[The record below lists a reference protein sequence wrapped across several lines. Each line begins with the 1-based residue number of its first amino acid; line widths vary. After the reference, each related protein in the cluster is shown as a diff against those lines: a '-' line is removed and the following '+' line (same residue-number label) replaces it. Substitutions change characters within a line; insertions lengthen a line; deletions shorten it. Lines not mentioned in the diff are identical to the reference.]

1 MQHFYK
7 LPLPLLASLLLLTS
21 PLLVGNSRAQK
32 PVSIAYAFP
41 MDGSKFVPGN
51 SQIILRPTE
60 PLVIQPSDLEVTGS
74 RSGRHEG
81 TITVSD
87 DGKTLL
93 FTPEEPFEG
102 NEHVSVSVKSG
113 IHSKSGGTLPA
124 ISFSFDVSPDASSS
138 PTSSSPTMNPTMH
151 PPQNES
157 PFLNDGPVPLG
168 TKQSGMHPGI
178 TPPADFPTIN
188 VTTNTNPSPGYLFF
202 TTLDFAQFAQDTGT
216 YGSYRIVLDTG
227 GNVYYFQHAF
237 DSVEL
242 DFQPQPNGLMTFF
255 ELPRNKWFAMDS
267 TYAIVDSFWT
277 QPPYLVD
284 THDMELLT
292 HGHALML
299 SYYPMH
305 PYNMSQYGGSDS
317 ATFIGCVIEETDSL
331 KNPYWIWRSWDPNHF
346 SDTDATYDLPSETL
360 GASPVPFDAVHGNSI
375 QVDTDGNILL
385 SSRELDEVTKISRQ
399 DGHLIWRL
407 GGKHNQFT
415 FINDSIHFSHQHS
428 ARRIANGDITLFDD
442 GNFGHAFTKDTT
454 FTISNSSGDTT
465 IDSSWVVPTFA
476 RACEYNVDT
485 TAMTATLVW
494 HFDHDST
501 IGALAMGYVDRL
513 PNGNTLINWGVFET
527 HDTIALQPAIT
538 EVTPDESIVF
548 ELTLPLPY
556 VVYRAFKFPSP
567 NYDTGFVAEAS
578 PYALSGVAVSS
589 ATPSGLALG
598 TPYPNPSNGSSMV
611 TIGAA
616 PSDHLELDLYD
627 PLGRQVRTYFTG
639 LTPSQTFSLELASGD
654 LPNGAYELVLRGE
667 GGTVSKQFTILH

>member
-1 MQHFYK
+1 MQHFYR

-21 PLLVGNSRAQK
+21 PLLVGNSIAQK
-32 PVSIAYAFP
+32 PVSLVYHFP
-41 MDGSKFVPGN
+41 MDGSKFVPAT

-60 PLVIQPSDLEVTGS
+60 PLIIQPSDLAVTGS

-81 TITVSD
+81 SLTVSD

-93 FTPEEPFEG
+93 FTPEEPFDG
-102 NEHVSVSVKSG
+102 SEHVSVSINPG
-113 IHSKSGGTLPA
+113 IKSKSGGALPA
-124 ISFSFDVSPDASSS
+124 ISFSFDVSPDG
-138 PTSSSPTMNPTMH
+138 PTPS
-151 PPQNES
+151 QS
-157 PFLNDGPVPLG
+157 PFLPDAANGAG
-168 TKQSGMHPGI
+168 SKQSGIHPFI
-178 TPPADFPTIN
+178 TPPADFPALNI
-188 VTTNTNPSPGYLFF
+188 TTNTSPSPGYLFF
-202 TTLDFAQFAQDTGT
+202 TTLDFTQFAKDTGT
-216 YGSYRIVLDTG
+216 YGSYRVVLDTG

-267 TYAIVDSFWT
+267 TYTIVDSFWIPQT
-277 QPPYLVD
+277 YTPD

-292 HGHALML
+292 HHHALML
-299 SYYPMH
+299 SYVPMK
-305 PYNMSQYGGSDS
+305 PYDLSAYGGSDT
-317 ATFIGCVIEETDSL
+317 ATFIGCVIVETDSL
-331 KNPYWIWRSWDPNHF
+331 RNTVWIWRSWDPGHF
-346 SDTDATYDLPSETL
+346 LDTDATYDLPSETL
-360 GASPVPFDAVHGNSI
+360 GASPIPFDAVHMNSV

-399 DGHLIWRL
+399 DGHIIWRL

-415 FINDSIHFSHQHS
+415 FINDSIHFSHQHA

-442 GNFGHAFTKDTT
+442 GNYGHAFVKYDTT
-454 FTISNSSGDTT
+454 MDSIGNPVIDTIIGT
-465 IDSSWVVPTFA
+465 TFA

-501 IGALAMGYVDRL
+501 IGAVAMGYVDRL
-513 PNGNTLINWGVFET
+513 PNGNTLVNWGVYEGKSGQV
-527 HDTIALQPAIT
+527 LQPAIT

-578 PYALSGVAVSS
+578 PYTLLSGVAASS
-589 ATPSGLALG
+589 PVPSGLTLG
-598 TPYPNPSNGSSMV
+598 TPYPNPSNGSSTV

-616 PSDHLELDLYD
+616 PGDNLELDLYD
-627 PLGRQVRTYFTG
+627 PLGRLVRTYFTG
-639 LTPSQTFSLELASGD
+639 LTPSPTFSLELASDD
-654 LPNGAYELVLRGE
+654 LPNGGYELVLRGA